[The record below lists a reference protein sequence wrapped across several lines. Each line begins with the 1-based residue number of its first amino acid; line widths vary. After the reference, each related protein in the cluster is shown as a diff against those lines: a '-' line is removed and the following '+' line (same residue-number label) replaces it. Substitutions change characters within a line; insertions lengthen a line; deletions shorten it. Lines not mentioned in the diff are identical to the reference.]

1 MMRGALERANVE
13 PARVGYINAHGTS
26 TPLGDAAETKAIK
39 DVFGDHAYKLAV
51 SSTKSMMGHTF
62 GAAGAI
68 EAIMCVLALRDGI
81 LPPTINYR
89 EPDPDCDLDYV
100 PNTRAADAGRRR
112 AVERD
117 GARRPQRLRAPRP
130 RGVKVQ
136 LVRNATLLLDS
147 SHGRILVDPMLRAA
161 GTSPPIENTPNPK
174 PNPLV
179 ELPMPAEDVLAGV
192 DLCIVTHLHRDHFDD
207 LVPLDLPILT
217 QPESADELRS
227 RGHTNVTTH
236 HPDIPM
242 TRGQHGTGE
251 IGRALGPVSGWVV
264 DGVYIAGD
272 TILCDEVREAR
283 ERYEPRATI
292 VNGGGARFLE
302 GDPIV
307 MTAAEVA
314 QLDGTVVVVH
324 LEAINHCLEPRSAY
338 TGAIVP
344 LDGEVLD
351 L

>member
-1 MMRGALERANVE
+1 
-13 PARVGYINAHGTS
+13 
-26 TPLGDAAETKAIK
+26 
-39 DVFGDHAYKLAV
+39 
-51 SSTKSMMGHTF
+51 
-62 GAAGAI
+62 
-68 EAIMCVLALRDGI
+68 
-81 LPPTINYR
+81 
-89 EPDPDCDLDYV
+89 
-100 PNTRAADAGRRR
+100 
-112 AVERD
+112 
-117 GARRPQRLRAPRP
+117 
-130 RGVKVQ
+130 VKVQ
-136 LVRNATLLLDS
+136 LVRHATLLIDS

-161 GTSPPIENTPNPK
+161 GTSPPIENTPNPR

-179 ELPMPAEDVLAGV
+179 ELPMPAEEVLDGV
-192 DLCIVTHLHRDHFDD
+192 ELCIVTHLHRDHFDD

-217 QPESADELRS
+217 QPESAEELRS
-227 RGHTNVTTH
+227 RGHTNVMTR
-236 HPDIPM
+236 HPDISM
-242 TRGQHGTGE
+242 TRGRHGTGQ

-264 DGVYIAGD
+264 DGVYLTGD
-272 TILCDEVREAR
+272 TILCEDVHEAR

-292 VNGGGARFLE
+292 VNAGGARFLE

-338 TGAIVP
+338 AGAIVP

>member
-1 MMRGALERANVE
+1 M
-13 PARVGYINAHGTS
+13 
-26 TPLGDAAETKAIK
+26 
-39 DVFGDHAYKLAV
+39 
-51 SSTKSMMGHTF
+51 
-62 GAAGAI
+62 
-68 EAIMCVLALRDGI
+68 
-81 LPPTINYR
+81 
-89 EPDPDCDLDYV
+89 
-100 PNTRAADAGRRR
+100 
-112 AVERD
+112 
-117 GARRPQRLRAPRP
+117 
-130 RGVKVQ
+130 KVQ

-174 PNPLV
+174 PSPLV
-179 ELPMPAEDVLAGV
+179 DLPMPAEDVLDGV

-207 LVPLDLPILT
+207 LIPLALPILT

-242 TRGQHGTGE
+242 TRGHHGTGE

-264 DGVYIAGD
+264 DGVYVAGD
-272 TILCDEVREAR
+272 TILCDEVHEAR
-283 ERYEPRATI
+283 ERYRPRATI

-324 LEAINHCLEPRSAY
+324 LEALNHCVEPRSAY
-338 TGAIVP
+338 AGAIVP